1 LRMPDRSTAETS
13 NSLIGIL
20 HFLHEVFDKLLCM
33 SQTPDDPADM
43 PILGKVFC
51 TSSSEEGNLIATEFV
66 NFLG

>member
-1 LRMPDRSTAETS
+1 
-13 NSLIGIL
+13 
-20 HFLHEVFDKLLCM
+20 M

-51 TSSSEEGNLIATEFV
+51 ASSCEEGNLIATEFV